1 MWLLSGGRALETLVK
16 QHAEMSLFV
25 KHVADK
31 HYISLFFPD
40 ATVDIAIPSLC
51 TASSHAVSVKAFRW
65 RTRSDH
71 VTRKARIMRPTD
83 KVTADSRSVQS
94 FAIIKNTGH
103 KILVI
108 GRFHTRVR
116 NGSSV

>member
-31 HYISLFFPD
+31 HYISLFFSD
-40 ATVDIAIPSLC
+40 ATVDIAMLLMPSLC
-51 TASSHAVSVKAFRW
+51 TASSHTVSVKAFRW

-71 VTRKARIMRPTD
+71 VTRKALAAQNNAAYGQGNRR
-83 KVTADSRSVQS
+83 
-94 FAIIKNTGH
+94 
-103 KILVI
+103 
-108 GRFHTRVR
+108 
-116 NGSSV
+116 